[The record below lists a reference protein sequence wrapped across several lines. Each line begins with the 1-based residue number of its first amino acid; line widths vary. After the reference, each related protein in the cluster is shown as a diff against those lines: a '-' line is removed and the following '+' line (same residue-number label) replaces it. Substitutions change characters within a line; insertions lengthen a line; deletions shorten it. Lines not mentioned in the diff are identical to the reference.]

1 MKSRVVVDAS
11 LAVKWLVPE
20 EHSDR
25 ADALG
30 RLWAR
35 QGTRRAAPYF
45 MPVEVANA
53 LHRRVV
59 RAELSVHDGVRLIE
73 ALLSSGLELYETPN
87 LHSRALE
94 LASRLNQG
102 AVYDALYLALAET
115 LNCELWTADERF
127 YHAASSVTDSVRW
140 LGEFVVPA

>member
-1 MKSRVVVDAS
+1 MNTLVVVDAS

-20 EHSDR
+20 EHSDK

-30 RLWAR
+30 RLWSR

-59 RAELSVHDGVRLIE
+59 RAELSVHDGVRLI
-73 ALLSSGLELYETPN
+73 AGLLSSGLELYETPH
-87 LHSRALE
+87 LHGRALE
-94 LASRLNQG
+94 LATRLKQG

-140 LGEFVVPA
+140 LGGFVVPA